1 MRPLFIQAVFFICL
15 CVWVAACHSAKQTL
29 AIHTLPNYTEK
40 ALHQV
45 LFLDFDI
52 SRSGSAQPERVRLVN
67 SIIGNGELKTLSR
80 PVHTPYQLRV
90 IRYYTDGREPVS
102 DSLEHPLFRSVEMAE
117 SNGTLNRQAL
127 SEQSGHISIRFPYA
141 KALSRLA
148 IFSVTPDKGIV
159 KIHTL
164 RLRP

>member
-1 MRPLFIQAVFFICL
+1 MRPLFIQAVFLVCL
-15 CVWVAACHSAKQTL
+15 GTWVVACHSAKQTL
-29 AIHTLPNYTEK
+29 AIHTLPNYSEK
-40 ALHQV
+40 AAHQV
-45 LFLDFDI
+45 LFLDFNI
-52 SRSGSAQPERVRLVN
+52 SRSGPAQPERIRLVN
-67 SIIGNGELKTLSR
+67 SIIGNGKLKTLSH
-80 PVHTPYQLRV
+80 PVHNPYQLRV

-117 SNGTLNRQAL
+117 PNGTLSRQPL
-127 SEQSGHISIRFPYA
+127 SKQSGHVSIRFPYTE
-141 KALSRLA
+141 ALGRLA